1 MLQIQRLAAQT
12 VANVVAGTSL
22 NAALDSV
29 WRRNRHLTAPDRGAI
44 QDICYGTLRY
54 LGKLTAVLDQL
65 ATKPI
70 ASAELRTLLLTT
82 LYQLE
87 YSQAAPYA
95 VVDHAV
101 E

>member
-12 VANVVAGTSL
+12 VANVLSGTSL
-22 NAALDSV
+22 TVALDSV
-29 WRRNRHLTAPDRGAI
+29 WRRNRHLTAPDRGAV

-54 LGKLTAVLDQL
+54 LGRLVAVLDQL
-65 ATKPI
+65 AAKPI
-70 ASAELRTLLLTT
+70 ASPELRTLLLTA

-87 YSQAAPYA
+87 YSDAAPYA